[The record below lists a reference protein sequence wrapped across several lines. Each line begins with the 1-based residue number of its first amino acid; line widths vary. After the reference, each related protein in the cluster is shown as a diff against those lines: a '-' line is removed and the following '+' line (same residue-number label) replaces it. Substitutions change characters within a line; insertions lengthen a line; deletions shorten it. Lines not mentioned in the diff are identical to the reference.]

1 VHKFNHH
8 IARTEVPS
16 LPASRPLP
24 GRAGRWR
31 PRSALGRIRPHPRP
45 RRRLRDVIFATHLDD
60 DGELAG
66 IVDVDAFRLLPDEH
80 EIDHLTAIVFSA
92 QYWRITPLV
101 TFADIDEKPRY
112 RARITPRTAA
122 ADTATGPRSIRL
134 DRQWRCSTPSAL
146 HSAHGRLTRAQTA
159 EAYGGQFVTS
169 IGASVVPARSPPAR
183 RGRTRPWLVSRSGP
197 ADQLVD
203 DDEAFGVLA
212 RPQAHP
218 EVGRARP
225 AVPSD
230 PDFPPQMTDPLAGL
244 RRR

>member
-1 VHKFNHH
+1 M
-8 IARTEVPS
+8 
-16 LPASRPLP
+16 
-24 GRAGRWR
+24 
-31 PRSALGRIRPHPRP
+31 
-45 RRRLRDVIFATHLDD
+45 
-60 DGELAG
+60 
-66 IVDVDAFRLLPDEH
+66 
-80 EIDHLTAIVFSA
+80 
-92 QYWRITPLV
+92 
-101 TFADIDEKPRY
+101 
-112 RARITPRTAA
+112 
-122 ADTATGPRSIRL
+122 
-134 DRQWRCSTPSAL
+134 
-146 HSAHGRLTRAQTA
+146 
-159 EAYGGQFVTS
+159 TS
-169 IGASVVPARSPPAR
+169 ISASVVPARSPPAR